1 MKKSETEMK
10 VDISTILEI
19 NSEDEGQG
27 SMDYG
32 VGSMDKEVGS
42 GE

>member
-10 VDISTILEI
+10 VDISTILEN

-32 VGSMDKEVGS
+32 VGSRDKEVGS